1 MFTSLLMY
9 ICRCTELIL
18 HYMLSLTPSYLETPI
33 HRLSIT
39 SFYNIIDSSTWKNGC
54 ILSQSVQAMP
64 DCTCIFLPFDKA
76 EASCQSFRNNHNR
89 MTSATVSH
97 HPAKTIDHHEQQ
109 CNLQRHQSINQ
120 PRTRFPLPSR
130 YQIPHAGITS
140 RHGHVLD
147 LMLMRYRV
155 ISQNPAI
162 CDDEASWL

>member
-1 MFTSLLMY
+1 
-9 ICRCTELIL
+9 
-18 HYMLSLTPSYLETPI
+18 MLSLTPSYLETPI

-39 SFYNIIDSSTWKNGC
+39 FFYSIIDSSTWKNGC
-54 ILSQSVQAMP
+54 ILIKLCYNQKFEPVSPSHTWLHMHPYDQ
-64 DCTCIFLPFDKA
+64 A
-76 EASCQSFRNNHNR
+76 EASCQSFRNNHDR

-97 HPAKTIDHHEQQ
+97 HPAKTINHHQQQ

-162 CDDEASWL
+162 CDDEASWQ